1 MNGFALFLLK
11 FVRAVFDVRE
21 CPEPFGN
28 NENSHCVEVNQVAKK
43 VSLEFAPISRV
54 ALLLCIE
61 HL

>member
-11 FVRAVFDVRE
+11 FVWAVFDVRE

-28 NENSHCVEVNQVAKK
+28 NKNSRCDEVNQVAKK
-43 VSLEFAPISRV
+43 VSLEFAPISQV
-54 ALLLCIE
+54 ALLLRIE